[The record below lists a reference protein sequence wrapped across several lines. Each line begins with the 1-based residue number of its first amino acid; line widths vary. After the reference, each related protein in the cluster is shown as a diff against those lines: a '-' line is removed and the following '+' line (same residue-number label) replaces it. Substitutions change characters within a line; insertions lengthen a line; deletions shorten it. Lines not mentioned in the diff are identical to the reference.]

1 MFSVEPAGA
10 SGSSKARGGSPRLVS
25 SITPASLPVSWLGM
39 MTITDKSRENRA
51 RRIAERRGYRIEK
64 SRRRDPRATDHGRYQ
79 LIDAATNT
87 IASIGGPWLTLHEV
101 ERQLEILS
109 AVDEPNAVR
118 LIQAVAKLA
127 MALSPLAGLDPRTM
141 ARLAEPVTAA
151 ANLLGEATTEDLA
164 AEVRKILAAP
174 PVAPPDD
181 MTIGPL
187 LDETRAAFRAYEASR
202 GRLPRPLI
210 DAPRIM
216 SRFD

>member
-1 MFSVEPAGA
+1 MV
-10 SGSSKARGGSPRLVS
+10 
-25 SITPASLPVSWLGM
+25 GM

-51 RRIAERRGYRIEK
+51 RRVAERRGYRLEK
-64 SRRRDPRATDHGRYQ
+64 SRRRDPRATDYGRYQ

-141 ARLAEPVTAA
+141 ARLAGPVTAA
-151 ANLLGEATTEDLA
+151 ANLLGEGTTKDLA
-164 AEVRKILAAP
+164 AEVRKILDAP
-174 PVAPPDD
+174 PPAPADV
-181 MTIGPL
+181 MAIGPL
-187 LDETRAAFRAYEASR
+187 LDEVKAAFRAYETSR
-202 GRLPRPLI
+202 GRLPRPLM
-210 DAPRIM
+210 DAPRVM
-216 SRFD
+216 SRLD

>member
-1 MFSVEPAGA
+1 
-10 SGSSKARGGSPRLVS
+10 
-25 SITPASLPVSWLGM
+25 M

-51 RRIAERRGYRIEK
+51 RRVAERRGYRLEK
-64 SRRRDPRATDHGRYQ
+64 SRRRDPRATDYGRYQ
-79 LIDAATNT
+79 LIHVVTST
-87 IASIGGPWLTLHEV
+87 VASIGGPWLTLHEI

-141 ARLAEPVTAA
+141 ARLAGPVTAA
-151 ANLLGEATTEDLA
+151 ANLLGDGTTEELA
-164 AEVRKILAAP
+164 AEVGKILAVP
-174 PVAPPDD
+174 PVAPPDV

-187 LDETRAAFRAYEASR
+187 LDEVKAAFRAYETSR
-202 GRLPRPLI
+202 GRLLRPLM
-210 DAPRIM
+210 DVPQVM